1 MLGLVASKLG
11 NKRSLPKALGT
22 CLINRTDSFN
32 SSLNFFHFYFAGYYT
47 SIRIVGLLRH
57 STSGS
62 AWSRSLRPPII
73 LAYWLG
79 FVLEATA
86 SASLGFAIAHHWYM
100 GSLYVVVGLLV
111 AFGMPLYFS
120 MV

>member
-1 MLGLVASKLG
+1 MARLGLA
-11 NKRSLPKALGT
+11 P
-22 CLINRTDSFN
+22 
-32 SSLNFFHFYFAGYYT
+32 FARL
-47 SIRIVGLLRH
+47 S
-57 STSGS
+57 
-62 AWSRSLRPPII
+62 
-73 LAYWLG
+73 YWLG

-111 AFGMPLYFS
+111 AFRMPLYFS